1 MLVVYL
7 FAIVFYVVMGSAM
20 AYVTDESD
28 NDIAAV
34 FIVLWPIELS
44 ILILYTVYRV
54 PFGLYKIMK
63 GN

>member
-7 FAIVFYVVMGSAM
+7 FAIVFYAAMGSAM

-34 FIVLWPIELS
+34 FIVLWPIVLS